1 MMRRRFIIT
10 ILFLIVSPAVVVS
23 AQFFNV
29 RKTGAK
35 GDGVSLDTR
44 AMQKSINQAN
54 AAGGG
59 VVVVP
64 AGTYLSGTL
73 VLKDNV
79 ELHLDPGAVILGSPD
94 YHDYTEIIHKYES
107 RTNGLY
113 ARYFMVFAEGAKNI
127 SITGTGVIDGNG
139 LKNFMESDPQNLRPY
154 MIRLV
159 NCSRVTIRDVKLL
172 ESANWTLHLLGCTD
186 VNVDGI
192 DIDNHVRSNRD
203 GIDIDACNR
212 VTVANSR
219 FNTGDDAIVMKSTN
233 DTLCQN
239 IAITN
244 CIISTTASAIKTG
257 TESGGGFRNITVS
270 NCIIRDLP
278 EHTGIE
284 LITVDGGMMQNI
296 VIDNIVMEN
305 VASPLFIRLG
315 NRARPYKS
323 GQYVD
328 HQDDVKNIY
337 LNNITVVN
345 CKRPGIIM
353 GLNSKKL
360 GDVVISNYSVKNS
373 VAQQPVPY
381 NKVPLDE
388 FGYPAGTY
396 FKNLP
401 AYGLYCRNVEGLRL
415 QNINMYSAD
424 GETRPALVLDRTEDV
439 ELSSVHGEIKNSSS
453 PMIYIRNSKN
463 IDAYLCRSFD
473 EGSSLFG
480 DESNTNS
487 GIRAEHSLL
496 HNQQQEITQY
506 PALADQGS
514 FEDFPTELKF
524 VIDKGEPVKGLPSLN
539 LVTAP
544 LKFSMNMA
552 KRGSLQLC
560 MLVLN
565 QSQKPAKLIVRYE
578 GVTQH
583 FTVNWHDWGWAA
595 LTLLKEYPSDKQVDF
610 EILAEDKNQGINI
623 SRVYFRYQ
631 DVKKTD

>member
-1 MMRRRFIIT
+1 MRRRTVAII
-10 ILFLIVSPAVVVS
+10 LVLIINSMVLVTSG
-23 AQFFNV
+23 QFNV
-29 RKTGAK
+29 KNTGAK
-35 GDGVSLDTR
+35 GNGVTLDTK
-44 AMQKSINQAN
+44 AMQKSIDMAN

-59 VVVVP
+59 MVEIP

-79 ELHLDPGAVILGSPD
+79 ELHLNPGAVILGSPD

-113 ARYFMVFAEGAKNI
+113 AKYFMIFAEGAKNI
-127 SITGTGVIDGNG
+127 SITGTGIIDGNG
-139 LKNFMESDPQNLRPY
+139 LKNFQKSDPQNLRPY

-159 NCSRVTIRDVKLL
+159 NCSNVLIRDVKLL

-192 DIDNHVRSNRD
+192 DIDNHVRANRD

-212 VTVANSR
+212 LTVANSR

-233 DTLCQN
+233 DSLCQN

-244 CIISTTASAIKTG
+244 CIIRTSASAVKTG
-257 TESGGGFRNITVS
+257 TESGGGFKNITVS
-270 NCIIRDLP
+270 NCVIRDLP
-278 EHTGIE
+278 DHTGIE

-337 LNNITVVN
+337 LNNISVIN
-345 CKRPGIIM
+345 SKRPGIIM

-360 GDVVISNYSVKNS
+360 NDIIISNYSVQNS
-373 VAQQPVPY
+373 VAQQPVAY

-415 QNINMYSAD
+415 QNVNLYSAD
-424 GETRPALVLDRTEDV
+424 GETRPAIVLDRTEDV
-439 ELSSVHGEIKNSSS
+439 ELSSVHGEMKNSSS
-453 PMIYIRNSKN
+453 PMIYLRNSKN
-463 IDAYLCRSFD
+463 IDATFCRSYD
-473 EGSSLFG
+473 EGNFLFG
-480 DESNTNS
+480 DERNSNADIRLYRNS
-487 GIRAEHSLL
+487 L
-496 HNQQQEITQY
+496 HAQQQEITQF
-506 PALADQGS
+506 PPVPEQSLFD
-514 FEDFPTELKF
+514 DFPTDLKF
-524 VIDKGEPVKGLPSLN
+524 EITKGENIKGLPAVSL
-539 LVTAP
+539 AEP
-544 LKFSMNMA
+544 LRFGMNMT

-560 MLVLN
+560 LLVFN
-565 QSQKPAKLIVRYE
+565 NSQKPARVLVKYE
-578 GVTQH
+578 GIQQE
-583 FTVNWHDWGWAA
+583 FTINWNEWGWAP
-595 LTLLKEYPSDKQVDF
+595 LTLLKEYQADKKVDF
-610 EILAEDKNQGINI
+610 EILQEDKNSDLKI
-623 SRVYFRYQ
+623 SKVYLRYQ